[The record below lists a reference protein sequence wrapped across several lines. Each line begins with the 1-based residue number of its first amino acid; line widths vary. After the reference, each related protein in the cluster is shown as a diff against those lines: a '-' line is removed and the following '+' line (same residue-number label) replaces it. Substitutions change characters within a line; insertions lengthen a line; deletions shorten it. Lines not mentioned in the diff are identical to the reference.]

1 MTKDRSLKEKQNNS
15 SLKLFVVLSKAYRSL
30 MEQVEDDI
38 QQRGL
43 NLTDF
48 AVMELLYHKGP
59 HPLKAIGEKILLTSG
74 SITYVVNKLENR
86 RYITRIPN
94 QNDRRVTFAEITE
107 KGEKLLEHIFPGHWS
122 RIEEITS
129 GLDEVEKQI
138 AIDLLRKLGTA
149 NQVK

>member
-1 MTKDRSLKEKQNNS
+1 MTNSNALKEKQNNS
-15 SLKLFVVLSKAYRSL
+15 SLKLLVVLSKAYRSL

-38 QQRGL
+38 HQRGL

-59 HPLKAIGEKILLTSG
+59 HTLKAIGEKILLTSG

-86 RYITRIPN
+86 RYIVRIPN
-94 QNDRRVTFAEITE
+94 ENDRRVTFAAITE
-107 KGEKLLEHIFPGHWS
+107 KGERLMEEIFPGHWA

-129 GLDEVEKQI
+129 GLDETEKQL

-149 NQVK
+149 NKVK